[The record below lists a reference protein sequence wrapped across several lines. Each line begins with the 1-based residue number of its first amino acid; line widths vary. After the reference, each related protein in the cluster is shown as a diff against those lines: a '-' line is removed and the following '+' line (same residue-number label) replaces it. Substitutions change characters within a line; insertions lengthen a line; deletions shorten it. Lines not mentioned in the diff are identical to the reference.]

1 MKNDEDK
8 LEIARLATSQI
19 AEEPADELKSDTE
32 EETEPK
38 HKRRWKLDQPEPQPR
53 CVRRGL
59 VTDAPLTLKI

>member
-1 MKNDEDK
+1 MKDDEDR
-8 LEIARLATSQI
+8 LEIARLATPQI
-19 AEEPADELKSDTE
+19 AEEPANELRSDTE

-38 HKRRWKLDQPEPQPR
+38 HKRRWTLGQPEPQPR